1 MAPKEDVGQGS
12 KQKKGSRDML
22 EAYFVSGAGEFVEEF
37 FVYCKSV
44 YLDSFR
50 KVWVCERVSD
60 TSDGDGE
67 SLVLRVPDCF
77 SLNSVS
83 IVREEF

>member
-1 MAPKEDVGQGS
+1 
-12 KQKKGSRDML
+12 ML
-22 EAYFVSGAGEFVEEF
+22 EVYFVSGEGEFVEEF

-77 SLNSVS
+77 CLNSVS